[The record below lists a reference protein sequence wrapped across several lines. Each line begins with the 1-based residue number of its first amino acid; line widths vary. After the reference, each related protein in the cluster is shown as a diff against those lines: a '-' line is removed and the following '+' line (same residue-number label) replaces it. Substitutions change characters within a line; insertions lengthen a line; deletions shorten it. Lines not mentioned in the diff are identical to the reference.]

1 MLATSCE
8 GNIWPERDWKITSE
22 NKRSPV
28 MIKNKSIT
36 SVSKIKDNE
45 FSSTTS
51 RLSPNRAS
59 FKLKPKYR
67 GPTRFLPTLQRRLGE
82 ELVQEEVKNDSIP
95 SETSPRSDKRDDCAL
110 TLNVLKNDGT
120 AFINFIKRDDE

>member
-45 FSSTTS
+45 LSSS

-59 FKLKPKYR
+59 FKLKPKYK
-67 GPTRFLPTLQRRLGE
+67 GPTRLLPTLQRRLGE
-82 ELVQEEVKNDSIP
+82 ELVQEEEKSDSIP
-95 SETSPRSDKRDDCAL
+95 SETSPPPDKRDDCAL